1 MALRIVKP
9 SAVALGS
16 LSAGLGTQRANFR
29 LISATHKPLQQMVAD
44 GRFRQDLYYR
54 ISAFPIYLSPLR
66 ERTADIPM
74 LVDSFLQRGS
84 SAKHRIRG
92 RARRDGAPAIA
103 RLARQHPGVAERVGA
118 GEPLCRR
125 RRRAG
130 RTSAGLRERWRRPFR
145 NPGMAGTPPRSDG
158 KDVVELKGLLRD
170 GRYTR
175 FEMAQ
180 RMGVS
185 ERTLNR
191 RLKALGLA

>member
-54 ISAFPIYLSPLR
+54 ISAFPIYLPPLR

-84 SAKHRIRG
+84 SAKHRI
-92 RARRDGAPAIA
+92 AVEPAAMA
-103 RLARQHPGVAERVGA
+103 RLQSHDWPGNIRELRNVLERASLFADDGVVRAEHLPDFV
-118 GEPLCRR
+118 
-125 RRRAG
+125 
-130 RTSAGLRERWRRPFR
+130 SAGGDRSA